1 MLDFWIYWHVKLVV
15 KTQKMIL
22 KKYLDFLMMTNKDIL
37 LLKYFLLIKNLR
49 RIAKELGENIDE

>member
-1 MLDFWIYWHVKLVV
+1 
-15 KTQKMIL
+15 MIL